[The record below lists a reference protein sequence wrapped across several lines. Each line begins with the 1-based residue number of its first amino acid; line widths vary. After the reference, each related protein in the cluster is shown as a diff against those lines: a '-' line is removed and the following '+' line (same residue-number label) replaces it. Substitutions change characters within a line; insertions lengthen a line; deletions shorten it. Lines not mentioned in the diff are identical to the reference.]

1 MANLTPEQQAQLN
14 KLQEAFNLA
23 LEETIKKQAEAAAE
37 LGKQQTLLQKGLSQ
51 QQTIVQSRQN
61 MIALLQSEAEVLREQ
76 VAKIDEKIA
85 KTKASAEYSQSE
97 VNTLEQKKAQLNL
110 ILSSHDA
117 VKRSM
122 REQLVLQNQST
133 TKLAEQAAAFSNMTS
148 KIAGAAGLGTTFNQ
162 TVMGGIANSVGGIA
176 FQLNSIISSL
186 DQGASKFGMFKAAA
200 IGMAGPV
207 ASATEQLLVAQDALR
222 AQFVRSTGA
231 SERLNGS
238 LMGASRQLKELGLD
252 FRSAGAAQAELYNNM
267 LAFKGATEGARTEL
281 TVFAA
286 KMTEAGVDTRG
297 TVSALEFFT
306 NNMRMSSAAAQRATS
321 GLVNMAQALNM
332 NVNSAISQFN
342 ALAPTLA
349 AHGNQMNSVFTQL
362 AAQSRATNIAMQDL
376 VSVAGQF
383 DTFEGSANAVGRLN
397 GILGGPYL
405 NSIKMVYATESQRM
419 AQLHQSL
426 QLSGR
431 SFESLSRYERKALT
445 AAAGFRSV
453 GEAQKFF
460 NSSLNQFQAEA
471 TRAAARQADLV
482 ELGQR
487 TKTMGENLRLAM
499 MKLAVSM
506 EPLIGRITGIING
519 LSTFLGST
527 AGQTIAQLGL
537 IAAGIIKVT
546 SAAKALTAA
555 FTAMRMSSVALLGPI
570 GLVAAG
576 IYYLTDA
583 LTEENSPPAF
593 QLPSIFASGLQSMGA
608 ASDTAAVGLS
618 KLRSSA
624 GGLTSFSNKVNQ
636 AAGSIRNLASG
647 GAIQQLGALGSAMKS
662 VEGAT
667 RGFVFGMQVSGFEN
681 VVRAADKLK
690 EIGPE
695 AAQTVNM
702 FSNMVRTTAN
712 VEAADATH
720 AVQIARA
727 AEDYAKASVNV
738 QMAGAQAIT
747 NMMVSTGAGGGGGGG
762 MRIQP
767 PQKVINQPINFNAGG
782 RALAQTVLQIIQENG
797 DVRVAP
803 T

>member
-1 MANLTPEQQAQLN
+1 MPPPEITEQQLELQKQLN
-14 KLQEAFNLA
+14 ARVEEAIKLYDELA
-23 LEETIKKQAEAAAE
+23 KSSGKTQTALQAALA
-37 LGKQQTLLQKGLSQ
+37 KQQAIVSAKQ
-51 QQTIVQSRQN
+51 QE
-61 MIALLQSEAEVLREQ
+61 IALLNQTDAQLQKLIDANEAILANKKRVESMSSEEISALNQQTQRYQELINVGKTFRDSEAQRLR
-76 VAKIDEKIA
+76 
-85 KTKASAEYSQSE
+85 
-97 VNTLEQKKAQLNL
+97 
-110 ILSSHDA
+110 
-117 VKRSM
+117 
-122 REQLVLQNQST
+122 T
-133 TKLAEQAAAFSNMTS
+133 TIQQTAALANQAAAFNSLTQ
-148 KIAGAAGLGTTFNQ
+148 KIGAAAGLGTTFNQ
-162 TVMGGIANSVGGIA
+162 TVMGGIANSFGGIA
-176 FQLNSIISSL
+176 FQLQGIISNL
-186 DQGASKFGMFKAAA
+186 GQGKSAGELFKRTM
-200 IGMAGPV
+200 IGIAGPV

-222 AQFVRSTGA
+222 GQFVRSTGA
-231 SERLNGS
+231 SERFTGS

-252 FRSAGAAQAELYNNM
+252 FRSAGAAQAELYNGM
-267 LAFKGATEGARTEL
+267 RMFKGATETTRTEL
-281 TVFAA
+281 TLFAG
-286 KMTEAGVDTRG
+286 KMTEAGADTRG

-306 NNMRMSSAAAQRATS
+306 NNLRMSSGAAQRATS
-321 GLVNMAQALNM
+321 GIINMSQALGM
-332 NVNSAISQFN
+332 NLNATLSQFN

-349 AHGNQMNSVFTQL
+349 AHGNQMRSVFVQL
-362 AAQSRATNIAMQDL
+362 ASQARATGISMQDL

-383 DTFEGSANAVGRLN
+383 DTFDGAANAVGRLN

-419 AQLHQSL
+419 SMMHQSL

-431 SFESLSRYERKALT
+431 SFDSLSRYERKALT

-460 NSSLNQFQAEA
+460 NSSLHQYQAEA
-471 TRAAARQADLV
+471 SRAAAKQANLV
-482 ELGQR
+482 ELGRR
-487 TKTMGENLRLAM
+487 TKTMAENLRLAM

-519 LSTFLGST
+519 LSTFIGST
-527 AGQTIAQLGL
+527 SGQAIAQFGL
-537 IAAGIIKVT
+537 MAAAIIKVD
-546 SAAKALTAA
+546 SAVRALAA
-555 FTAMRMSSVALLGPI
+555 SFGLMGMASRSILGPI

-576 IYYLTDA
+576 IYTLTNA
-583 LTEENSPPAF
+583 FTEENSPPAF

-608 ASDTAAVGLS
+608 ASDTASVGLS

-624 GGLTSFSNKVNQ
+624 SGLTSFSTKVND

-667 RGFVFGMQVSGFEN
+667 KGFVFGMQVSGFEN
-681 VVRAADKLK
+681 IVIAADKLK

-695 AAQTVNM
+695 AAQTVSM

-762 MRIQP
+762 VRVQP

>member
-1 MANLTPEQQAQLN
+1 MPPPEITEQQLELQKQLN
-14 KLQEAFNLA
+14 ARIEEATKLYDELA
-23 LEETIKKQAEAAAE
+23 KSSGKTQTVLQAALA
-37 LGKQQTLLQKGLSQ
+37 KQQAIISAKQ
-51 QQTIVQSRQN
+51 QE
-61 MIALLQSEAEVLREQ
+61 IALLNQSNDQLQAMIAANEKLLQQDKDKNQLSATQKKELGDQKLRYQELINVGETFRRSEAQRLQ
-76 VAKIDEKIA
+76 TTI
-85 KTKASAEYSQSE
+85 Q
-97 VNTLEQKKAQLNL
+97 NTAALAQ
-110 ILSSHDA
+110 
-117 VKRSM
+117 
-122 REQLVLQNQST
+122 
-133 TKLAEQAAAFSNMTS
+133 QAAAFNSLTQ
-148 KIAGAAGLGTTFNQ
+148 KIGAAAGLGTTFNQ
-162 TVMGGIANSVGGIA
+162 TVMGGIANSFGGIA
-176 FQLNSIISSL
+176 FQL
-186 DQGASKFGMFKAAA
+186 QGIVSNLGQGKAAGELFKRTM
-200 IGMAGPV
+200 IGIAGPV
-207 ASATEQLLVAQDALR
+207 ASATEQLVVAQDALR
-222 AQFVRSTGA
+222 GQFVRSTGA
-231 SERLNGS
+231 AERFNGS
-238 LMGASRQLKELGLD
+238 LMGASRQLKEIGLD

-267 LAFKGATEGARTEL
+267 LMFKGATESTRTQL
-281 TVFAA
+281 TLFAA
-286 KMTEAGVDTRG
+286 KMTEAGLDTRG

-306 NNMRMSSAAAQRATS
+306 NNLRMSAGAAQRATS
-321 GLVNMAQALNM
+321 GIINMSQALGM
-332 NVNSAISQFN
+332 NLNATLSQFN

-349 AHGNQMNSVFTQL
+349 AHGNQMRSVFVQL
-362 AAQSRATNIAMQDL
+362 ASQARATGISMQDL
-376 VSVAGQF
+376 VNVAGQF
-383 DTFEGSANAVGRLN
+383 DTFEGAANAVGRLN

-419 AQLHQSL
+419 SMMHQSL

-431 SFESLSRYERKALT
+431 AFDSLSRYERKALT
-445 AAAGFRSV
+445 TAAGFRSV

-460 NSSLNQFQAEA
+460 NSSLNQYQAA
-471 TRAAARQADLV
+471 ASRAAAKQANLV
-482 ELGQR
+482 ELGRR
-487 TKTMGENLRLAM
+487 TKTMADNLRLAM

-506 EPLIGRITGIING
+506 EPVIRTITSMINSFSAFVG
-519 LSTFLGST
+519 TP
-527 AGQTIAQLGL
+527 AGQFIAKASL
-537 IAAGIIKVT
+537 IAAGALKV
-546 SAAKALTAA
+546 AQAV
-555 FTAMRMSSVALLGPI
+555 TAMKTAMIGMRLASMSALGPLA
-570 GLVAAG
+570 LVAGG
-576 IYYLTDA
+576 IYYLTNA

-593 QLPSIFASGLQSMGA
+593 QLPSIFASGLQAMGS
-608 ASDTAAVGLS
+608 ASDTASVGLS

-624 GGLTSFSNKVNQ
+624 SGLTSFSTKVND

-667 RGFVFGMQVSGFEN
+667 KGFVFGMQVSGFEN
-681 VVRAADKLK
+681 IVIAADKLK

-762 MRIQP
+762 VRVQP
-767 PQKVINQPINFNAGG
+767 PQKVIDQPINFNAGG